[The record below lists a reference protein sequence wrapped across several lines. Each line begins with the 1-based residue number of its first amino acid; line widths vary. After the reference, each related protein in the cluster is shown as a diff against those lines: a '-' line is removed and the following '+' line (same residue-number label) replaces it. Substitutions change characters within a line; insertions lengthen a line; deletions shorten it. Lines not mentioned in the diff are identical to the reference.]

1 MARFCSN
8 CGRELQ
14 EGMRF
19 CSGCGAPVEGVS
31 PDSISKDV
39 GNMPNQ
45 PGGMPN
51 PMGMPAG
58 GPGGA
63 AVQKKTYILPL
74 IVVGIV
80 AAIAAHFV
88 IVKIFSGGPGYMK
101 PIQYLEKGFNK
112 RDAKMIQKAFADG
125 GDISS
130 EIFDMFEIAGGL
142 IDYKVEF
149 DVTDKEKIPKDEIE
163 EVLTEEYFV
172 DEVYAKNASAAYIL
186 DVDMTIEMG
195 EYSEDESG
203 EFPVVKIN
211 GKWVIPESLDLMF

>member
-1 MARFCSN
+1 
-8 CGRELQ
+8 
-14 EGMRF
+14 
-19 CSGCGAPVEGVS
+19 
-31 PDSISKDV
+31 
-39 GNMPNQ
+39 
-45 PGGMPN
+45 
-51 PMGMPAG
+51 
-58 GPGGA
+58 
-63 AVQKKTYILPL
+63 
-74 IVVGIV
+74 
-80 AAIAAHFV
+80 
-88 IVKIFSGGPGYMK
+88 MK